1 MNGAVSNPSRERN
14 LVAVVSSS
22 LWMAA
27 SILLIVLRLS
37 HCVLHAYV
45 SSPILYVIRGLGDGF
60 EDGIFYFSVPG
71 REGSRVCSM
80 LYQFVVSH
88 HNHHHDFF

>member
-60 EDGIFYFSVPG
+60 EDGIFLLFGPG
-71 REGSRVCSM
+71 PRGEPCM
-80 LYQFVVSH
+80 FHAVSICRKSSQSSS
-88 HNHHHDFF
+88 